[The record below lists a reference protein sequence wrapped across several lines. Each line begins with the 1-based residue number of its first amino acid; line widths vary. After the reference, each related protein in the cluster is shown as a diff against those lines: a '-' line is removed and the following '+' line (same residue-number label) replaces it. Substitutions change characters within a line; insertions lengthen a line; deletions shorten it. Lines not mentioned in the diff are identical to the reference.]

1 MKKIFFYISLIS
13 ILMGLPV
20 WAAQSTDSPHCGANC
35 DVNFTTVQDIEDA
48 VGAFFGGDS
57 APVAVVK
64 DAETGVFTITL
75 PDGRIFSVVPNGLTL
90 RHKNTV
96 EQQMMETEEGQL
108 RLRAQS
114 GLEIQLRSEFHHQV
128 QAMGELLRLG
138 WDNIGWFGDRIEID
152 SPTGE
157 RMCFTPDMEIFA
169 GTAEGTTSISTD
181 ADGNLQ
187 VRYQDGIR
195 QRLHACAHDMVQLR
209 DQVRSTLRLQLQT
222 HTDGTISV
230 QQDGLQHRYRLRATL
245 RWNGILD
252 QPGFFTEENR
262 LRFRYRDGWEQE
274 IVSIP

>member
-1 MKKIFFYISLIS
+1 MKQIFFPILLIS
-13 ILMGLPV
+13 MLTGLP
-20 WAAQSTDSPHCGANC
+20 AAVTQAADSPHCGINC
-35 DVNFTTVQDIEDA
+35 EVNFTTAKDIEDA
-48 VGAFFGGDS
+48 VSAFFGSDS

-96 EQQMMETEEGQL
+96 EQQIMETEEGHM

-152 SPTGE
+152 SPAGE
-157 RMCFTPDMEIFA
+157 RMCFAPDMEIIA
-169 GTAEGTTSISTD
+169 GSTDGATSISTD

-187 VRYQDGIR
+187 VRYQDGIQ

-209 DQVRSTLRLQLQT
+209 DQVRSTLHLQLQT
-222 HTDGTISV
+222 HTDGTISI
-230 QQDGLQHRYRLRATL
+230 QQDGLQHRYRLTATL
-245 RWNGILD
+245 RWSGILD